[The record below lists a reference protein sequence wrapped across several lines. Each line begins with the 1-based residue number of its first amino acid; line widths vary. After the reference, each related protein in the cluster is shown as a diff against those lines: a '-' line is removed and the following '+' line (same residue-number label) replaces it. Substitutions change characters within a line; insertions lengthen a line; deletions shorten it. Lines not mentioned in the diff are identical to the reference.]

1 MLEVNTVNKQKQ
13 KSKFSS
19 LTVKSKT
26 YIVVIP
32 IVLAL
37 ITYFILDYVNISTL
51 IGLPFSNI
59 NVDMFGIIF
68 NSVIVLVLYVVSFY
82 YIDNKQ
88 NEKDANARDT
98 VDTLI
103 KKTYQECLG
112 NLKLLDNKAIIEEFI
127 IPKVGG
133 NKSDLDNKVIH
144 NLQTLPFSS
153 FDSVIDLAVNG
164 YVEKDKL
171 DNYLDIKKE
180 YQYLVSV
187 KITFFDLVNPKTDDQ
202 KALYYD
208 ILARDNVIKRKLNG
222 FLNKTY

>member
-13 KSKFSS
+13 KSKFSG

-26 YIVVIP
+26 YIIVIP

-51 IGLPFSNI
+51 IGLSFSNI

-68 NSVIVLVLYVVSFY
+68 NSAIVIVLYVVSFY

-103 KKTYQECLG
+103 KKT
-112 NLKLLDNKAIIEEFI
+112 
-127 IPKVGG
+127 
-133 NKSDLDNKVIH
+133 
-144 NLQTLPFSS
+144 
-153 FDSVIDLAVNG
+153 
-164 YVEKDKL
+164 
-171 DNYLDIKKE
+171 
-180 YQYLVSV
+180 
-187 KITFFDLVNPKTDDQ
+187 
-202 KALYYD
+202 
-208 ILARDNVIKRKLNG
+208 
-222 FLNKTY
+222 

>member
-1 MLEVNTVNKQKQ
+1 MNTVNKQKQ
-13 KSKFSS
+13 KSKFSG

-26 YIVVIP
+26 YIIVIP

-51 IGLPFSNI
+51 IGLSFSNI

-68 NSVIVLVLYVVSFY
+68 NSAIVLVLYVVSFY

-127 IPKVGG
+127 IPKVDG
-133 NKSDLDNKVIH
+133 NKSDSENKVIH

-171 DNYLDIKKE
+171 DNYLDIKRE

-202 KALYYD
+202 KAMYND
-208 ILARDNVIKRKLNG
+208 IRTRDNVIKRKING